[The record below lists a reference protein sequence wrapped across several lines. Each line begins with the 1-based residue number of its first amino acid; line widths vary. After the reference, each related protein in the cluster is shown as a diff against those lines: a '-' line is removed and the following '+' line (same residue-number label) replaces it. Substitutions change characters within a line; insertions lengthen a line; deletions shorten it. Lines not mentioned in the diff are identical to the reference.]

1 MRILYFA
8 QARLA
13 TTLPEESLKTS
24 TTLSAEKL
32 WEELVRR
39 HPQLATLQ
47 TSCRLARNGRFLSEG
62 ETLEPGDEVA
72 VLPPVS
78 GG

>member
-13 TTLPEESLKTS
+13 TSVPGENLKTS
-24 TTLSAEKL
+24 SRLSAENL
-32 WEELVRR
+32 WKELVER
-39 HPQLATLQ
+39 HPNLAALQ
-47 TSCRLARNGRFLSEG
+47 SSCRLAKNGRFLGQG
-62 ETLEPGDEVA
+62 ESLEPGDEVA

>member
-13 TTLPEESLKTS
+13 TALPEENLPTS
-24 TTLSAEKL
+24 SPLSGENL
-32 WEELVRR
+32 WEELIQR
-39 HPQLATLQ
+39 HPKLAALQ
-47 TSCRLARNGRFLSEG
+47 SSCRLARNGRFLLPNES
-62 ETLEPGDEVA
+62 LEPGDEVA

>member
-13 TTLPEESLKTS
+13 TALPEENLNTS
-24 TTLSAEKL
+24 SPLTADKL
-32 WEELVRR
+32 WQELISR
-39 HPQLATLQ
+39 HPKLAVLQ
-47 TSCRLARNGRFLSEG
+47 PSCRLARNGRFLSER

>member
-1 MRILYFA
+1 MRVLYFA

-13 TTLPEESLKTS
+13 VGRSEEILEPPAP
-24 TTLSAEKL
+24 LSVEDL
-32 WEELVRR
+32 WQELILR
-39 HPQLATLQ
+39 HRDLAHLRP
-47 TSCRLARNGRFLSEG
+47 SCRLARNGKFVG
-62 ETLEPGDEVA
+62 PDERLWRDDEIA

>member
-13 TTLPEESLKTS
+13 TTLPEETLKTS

-32 WEELVRR
+32 WAELVRR
-39 HPQLATLQ
+39 HPKLATLQ
-47 TSCRLARNGRFLSEG
+47 SSCRLARNGRFLSEG
-62 ETLEPGDEVA
+62 ETLEPGDEIA

>member
-1 MRILYFA
+1 MRVLYFA

-13 TTLPEESLKTS
+13 TTLSEENLETS
-24 TTLSAEKL
+24 SPLFAQNL
-32 WEELVRR
+32 WQELVRR
-39 HPQLATLQ
+39 HPKLADLQ
-47 TSCRLARNGRFLSEG
+47 SSCRLARNGHFLKPG
-62 ETLEPGDEVA
+62 ELLEPGDEVA

>member
-13 TTLPEESLKTS
+13 TTLPEENVKIS
-24 TTLSAEKL
+24 SAFSSENL
-32 WEELVRR
+32 WKELIKR
-39 HPQLATLQ
+39 HPKLAALQ
-47 TSCRLARNGRFLSEG
+47 ASCRLARNGRFLGQG
-62 ETLEPGDEVA
+62 ESLEPGDEVA

>member
-1 MRILYFA
+1 MRILYFS
-8 QARLA
+8 QARLT
-13 TTLPEESLKTS
+13 TTLPEEKLKTS
-24 TTLSAEKL
+24 TPLSSENL
-32 WEELVRR
+32 WKELIKR
-39 HPQLATLQ
+39 HPKLATLQ
-47 TSCRLARNGRFLSEG
+47 SSCRLARNGHFLSQG

>member
-1 MRILYFA
+1 VRVLYFA

-13 TTLPEESLKTS
+13 TTLSEENLETS
-24 TTLSAEKL
+24 SPLFAQNL
-32 WEELVRR
+32 WQELVRR
-39 HPQLATLQ
+39 HPKLA
-47 TSCRLARNGRFLSEG
+47 
-62 ETLEPGDEVA
+62 A

>member
-1 MRILYFA
+1 VRILYFA

-13 TTLPEESLKTS
+13 TTLSEENLKTS
-24 TTLSAEKL
+24 SNISAEKL
-32 WEELVRR
+32 WKELIKR
-39 HPQLATLQ
+39 HPKLAALQ
-47 TSCRLARNGRFLSEG
+47 SSCRLARNGHFLSQG

>member
-13 TTLPEESLKTS
+13 TTLPEENLKTS
-24 TTLSAEKL
+24 SPLSAAEL
-32 WEELVRR
+32 WQELIGR
-39 HPQLATLQ
+39 HPKLAAYQ
-47 TSCRLARNGRFLSEG
+47 PSCRLARNGRFLAQG
-62 ETLEPGDEVA
+62 ESLGPEDEIA

>member
-13 TTLPEESLKTS
+13 TTVAEESLKTS
-24 TTLSAEKL
+24 SVLSAEKL
-32 WEELVRR
+32 WAELIQR
-39 HPQLATLQ
+39 HPKLAPLQ
-47 TSCRLARNGRFLSEG
+47 SSCRLARNGRFLSQE
-62 ETLEPGDEVA
+62 ESLEPGDEVA

>member
-1 MRILYFA
+1 VRILYFA

-13 TTLPEESLKTS
+13 TTLIEEDLKTS
-24 TTLSAEKL
+24 SPLSAEKL
-32 WEELVRR
+32 WQELVGR
-39 HPQLATLQ
+39 HSKLAALRS
-47 TSCRLARNGRFLSEG
+47 SCRLAKNGRFLAQG
-62 ETLEPGDEVA
+62 ESLGPEDEVA